1 MTDPLSD
8 SLRWALQFGHDPA
21 ISAADWL
28 TRELVPEFDTA
39 DQAIR
44 EPASSDAEDIQRLKL
59 LKSGFKTLRL
69 TGETAED
76 RRAGARY
83 YAAVLAAAIVRHGI
97 RITSQRISR
106 IQSALEDL
114 ADDDSVSTDI
124 QSMSRQA
131 LSRLEAELIP
141 EESD

>member
-21 ISAADWL
+21 VSAADWL
-28 TRELVPEFDTA
+28 TRELAPEFDTA
-39 DQAIR
+39 DRAIR
-44 EPASSDAEDIQRLKL
+44 EPASSDEEDIKRLKL

-97 RITSQRISR
+97 RISSQRTSR
-106 IQSALEDL
+106 IQSALRDL
-114 ADDDSVSTDI
+114 EGDNSVSTEI
-124 QSMSRQA
+124 QSMSRRA
-131 LSRLEAELIP
+131 LDRLDAELIP
-141 EESD
+141 EECD